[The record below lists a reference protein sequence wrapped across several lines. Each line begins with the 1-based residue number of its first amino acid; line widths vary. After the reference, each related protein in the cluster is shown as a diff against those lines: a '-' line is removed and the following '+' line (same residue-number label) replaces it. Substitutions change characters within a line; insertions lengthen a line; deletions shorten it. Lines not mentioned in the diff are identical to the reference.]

1 MEAQVKAR
9 QIGGSIGVIIP
20 KEVVEKERIMP
31 DDMLKIR
38 VEKTADLTWMWGRWK
53 GIKKSTDQIMREIDE
68 GELDE

>member
-31 DDMLKIR
+31 DDMLKIK

-53 GIKKSTDQIMREIDE
+53 GIKKSTDHIMREIDE